1 MKLAEEREG
10 EAHSAHEQKKTA
22 HLTRLYASRIREN
35 EMPEEVKKLVDRIS
49 GEISKVIIGQ
59 QEAVT
64 FLLVGFLAR
73 GHVLLEGVPGL
84 AKTLLAKTLAYILN
98 AEFSRIQF
106 TPDLMPAD
114 ILGTHI
120 YDLQSRSF
128 HLRKGPIFTEILLG
142 DEINRA
148 PPKTQ
153 SALLEAMEERQVS
166 IDGKTLPLSDN
177 FMVVATQNPI
187 EQEGTY
193 PLPEAQLDRFLM
205 KVLLDYPSEVEER
218 EILSRYGRSV
228 EVHDLDGMG
237 LARLSGGDGVAK
249 FRQRV
254 EQVTVE
260 EGISAYVQKLV
271 QTTRRSPHLHLGASP
286 RGGISL
292 LRTSKVLAAMR
303 GRDFITPDDIK
314 DMAYPVL
321 RHRVILRPEAE
332 LEGLTPDRVLSQILE
347 GIPVP
352 R

>member
-1 MKLAEEREG
+1 VKVG
-10 EAHSAHEQKKTA
+10 EN
-22 HLTRLYASRIREN
+22 L
-35 EMPEEVKKLVDRIS
+35 MPAEVKKLADRIS
-49 GEISKVIIGQ
+49 AEISKVIVGQ
-59 QEAVT
+59 QEGVT
-64 FLLVGFLAR
+64 HLLVSLLAR
-73 GHVLLEGVPGL
+73 GHVLMEGVPGL
-84 AKTLLAKTLAYILN
+84 AKTLLAKTLAFILK

-114 ILGTHI
+114 ILGTNI
-120 YDLQSRSF
+120 FDPQSRTF
-128 HLRKGPIFTEILLG
+128 NLRQGPIFTEILLG

-166 IDGKTLPLSDN
+166 IDGKTLPLSES

-205 KVLLDYPSEVEER
+205 KIVLHYPAKSEER
-218 EILSRYGRSV
+218 EILSRYGTSS
-228 EVHDLDGMG
+228 EPHDLEGRG
-237 LARLSGGDGVAK
+237 IGRLARGDTVVR

-254 EQVTVE
+254 SQVRLE
-260 EGISAYVQKLV
+260 EGIVAYVQKLL
-271 QTTRRSPHLHLGASP
+271 TGTRRSPHLHLGVSP
-286 RGGISL
+286 RGGIAL
-292 LRTSKVLAAMR
+292 LRTSQCLAAVR
-303 GRDFITPDDIK
+303 GREFVVPDDVK
-314 DMAYPVL
+314 EMALAVL

-332 LEGLTPDRVLSQILE
+332 LEGLTPDRVISQILD